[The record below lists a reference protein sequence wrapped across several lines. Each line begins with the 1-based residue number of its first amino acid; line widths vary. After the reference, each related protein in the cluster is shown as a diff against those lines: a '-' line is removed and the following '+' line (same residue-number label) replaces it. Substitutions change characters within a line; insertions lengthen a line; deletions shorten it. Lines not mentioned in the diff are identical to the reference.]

1 MSVTEGLERRTD
13 YGELCH
19 QLRLLGLL
27 DRRTGYYTLKIALTL
42 LVVAGGWA
50 GFALL
55 GNSWATLAVAAFLG
69 LAFSQVV
76 FLGHDAGHQQICSS
90 KQNNRRL
97 GLVVGNLL
105 TGLSFGWWVPKHN
118 AHHAFPNQENRD
130 PDIEAGVIS
139 FTAAHAAAR
148 RGIGRAFSKHQAVLF
163 FPLLFLEGLNLH
175 VSSVQT
181 LRRQRADRSIKAE
194 VILLSV
200 HAVVYLGA
208 VFAVLPVGKAVAFIA
223 VQQGVFGFCLG
234 CSFAPNHKGMPLI
247 TPDSQR
253 SFAHRQVI
261 TARNVKG
268 GWLGSLLL
276 GGLDYQIEHHLFPT
290 MPRPN
295 LGRAQP
301 YVRAFCL
308 EHGLPYQED
317 TVVSSYRQALRHLR
331 SIGSGA
337 GTDPVIRARPER
349 SSDREPT
356 PWTNPP
362 PAESRRDDVERP
374 FVAD

>member
-1 MSVTEGLERRTD
+1 MSITAGLERRTD
-13 YGELCH
+13 YGELC
-19 QLRLLGLL
+19 LRLRAAGLL
-27 DRRTGYYTLKIALTL
+27 DRRTGYYTFKIASTL
-42 LVVAGGWA
+42 LVVAAGWA

-55 GNSWATLAVAAFLG
+55 GNSWATLGIAAFLG
-69 LAFSQVV
+69 LAFNQVV

-90 KQNNRRL
+90 RRSNRRL

-118 AHHAFPNQENRD
+118 AHHAFPNQEDRD
-130 PDIEAGVIS
+130 PDIAAGVIS
-139 FTAAHAAAR
+139 FTAAHTAAR
-148 RGIGRAFSKHQAVLF
+148 RGVGRVFSKHQAALF

-175 VSSVQT
+175 VASVQT
-181 LRRQRADRSIKAE
+181 LRRQRADRSVRAE

-200 HAVVYLGA
+200 HAALYLGA
-208 VFAVLPVGKAVAFIA
+208 VFVVLPVGKAVAFIA

-247 TPDSQR
+247 TPESER

-268 GWLGSLLL
+268 GWLGSFLL

-308 EHGLPYQED
+308 EHDLPYRED
-317 TVVSSYRQALRHLR
+317 TVVSSYRQTLRHLR

-337 GTDPVIRARPER
+337 GADPL
-349 SSDREPT
+349 D
-356 PWTNPP
+356 
-362 PAESRRDDVERP
+362 PAGP
-374 FVAD
+374 LGPCPA

>member
-1 MSVTEGLERRTD
+1 MAITHSLEGRSLEGRSLEGRTD
-13 YGELCH
+13 YGHLCH
-19 QLRLLGLL
+19 QLRLAGLL
-27 DRRTGYYTLKIALTL
+27 DRRLVYYAIKTSLTL
-42 LVVAGGWA
+42 LALAAGWS

-55 GNSWATLAVAAFLG
+55 GNSWATLGIAAFLG

-76 FLGHDAGHQQICSS
+76 FLGHDAGHQQIFSRRR
-90 KQNNRRL
+90 NNRRM

-130 PDIEAGVIS
+130 PDIAAGVIS
-139 FTAAHAAAR
+139 FTAVQTSAR
-148 RGIGRAFSKHQAVLF
+148 RGFGRVFARHQAALF

-181 LRRQRADRSIKAE
+181 LWRQRAERPVRTE
-194 VILLSV
+194 VILLAV
-200 HAVVYLGA
+200 HATLFLGA

-223 VQQGVFGFCLG
+223 VQQGVFGLCLG

-247 TPDSQR
+247 TRDSDR

-261 TARNVKG
+261 TARNVTG
-268 GWLGSLLL
+268 GWLGSFLL

-308 EHGLPYQED
+308 EHGLPYQEVG
-317 TVVSSYRQALRHLR
+317 VVSSYRQALRHLR
-331 SIGSGA
+331 SIGSGVGA
-337 GTDPVIRARPER
+337 DPSLA
-349 SSDREPT
+349 
-356 PWTNPP
+356 
-362 PAESRRDDVERP
+362 
-374 FVAD
+374 